1 MWDYN
6 FHDETK
12 QTTKILSVISVLSYS
27 GFQKGTCGNVLIII
41 IINAS
46 IRIIINKLTKS

>member
-41 IINAS
+41 INAS
-46 IRIIINKLTKS
+46 IRIRINKLTKS